1 MINIKI
7 DNELKEKS
15 PNIKLGVIKYKA
27 VVKKSSKELYNVY
40 MCLNKK
46 ILKINF
52 NLGNRCYFFFFSA
65 HFDTVLSLTV
75 NR

>member
-27 VVKKSSKELYNVY
+27 VVKKSSKES
-40 MCLNKK
+40 
-46 ILKINF
+46 LKITTN
-52 NLGNRCYFFFFSA
+52 NNI
-65 HFDTVLSLTV
+65 TTITIK
-75 NR
+75 NM